1 MSARTRKDWILWGAL
16 GCALVAT
23 AHAEY
28 TLATAAHFN
37 KYVALAV
44 PGALDLYVI
53 RALQE
58 RRDVFVAVL
67 AMVAA
72 NVASHLIV
80 AGVLPVGWPVV
91 SAVGAVAPLVVWRVY
106 SLKYTRTRQEL
117 LWGLEA
123 SAGLEDAGAVSAPA
137 VPDHAPA
144 RTCPECGDPWDQVH
158 ENWSDDPTD
167 SCPAKAHPVEDDP
180 IRYFDP
186 ICGRPPQPGARL
198 TDPCPDCTHLWA
210 VHRTPAVPAVPEE
223 HVLTGPAAYSFLKYK
238 LPPLPGKAPDHVPVD
253 WMDEEYP
260 ETHPSAPASAPH
272 LKSVPDLPDE
282 YAASAVHSD
291 VLRDTDYEF
300 LGKATRYLDDVANP
314 TVRGMKTALGIGQE
328 RAERLLAHLGVR
340 P

>member
-123 SAGLEDAGAVSAPA
+123 GTGPEDAGAVSAP
-137 VPDHAPA
+137 D
-144 RTCPECGDPWDQVH
+144 
-158 ENWSDDPTD
+158 
-167 SCPAKAHPVEDDP
+167 KDDP

-210 VHRTPAVPAVPEE
+210 VHRTPAVPAVPGHAPEPSAP
-223 HVLTGPAAYSFLKYK
+223 VPDWSQDGRDGWAAKSLIH
-238 LPPLPGKAPDHVPVD
+238 PHAPDHVPVD

-260 ETHPSAPASAPH
+260 ETHPSAPAPVPH
-272 LKSVPDLPDE
+272 LRPVPDLPDE

-291 VLRDTDYEF
+291 VLKDSDYEF
-300 LGKATRYLDDVANP
+300 LGKATRYLDDVADP
-314 TVRGMKTALGIGQE
+314 TVRGMRRALGIGQE

>member
-1 MSARTRKDWILWGAL
+1 MQAGAQVSTRTGKDWILWGAL

-28 TLATAAHFN
+28 TLAIEAHFN

-123 SAGLEDAGAVSAPA
+123 GTGPEDAGAVSAPGGD
-137 VPDHAPA
+137 DHAPA
-144 RTCPECGDPWDQVH
+144 RTCPECGDLWDQVH
-158 ENWSDDPTD
+158 ENWSDDPAD
-167 SCPAKAHPVEDDP
+167 PCPVKAHPVEDDP

-186 ICGRPPQPGARL
+186 ICGRSPQPGARL

-210 VHRTPAVPAVPEE
+210 VHRTPQVPAVP
-223 HVLTGPAAYSFLKYK
+223 
-238 LPPLPGKAPDHVPVD
+238 DHVPGD

-260 ETHPSAPASAPH
+260 ETHPSAPAPVSYLPQRVH
-272 LKSVPDLPDE
+272 LEAVPDLKPLPDLPDE
-282 YAASAVHSD
+282 YAAGAVHSD
-291 VLRDTDYEF
+291 VLKDSDYEF

>member
-28 TLATAAHFN
+28 TLAIEAHFN
-37 KYVALAV
+37 KWVALAV

-123 SAGLEDAGAVSAPA
+123 GTGPEDAGAVSAP
-137 VPDHAPA
+137 
-144 RTCPECGDPWDQVH
+144 GG
-158 ENWSDDPTD
+158 
-167 SCPAKAHPVEDDP
+167 DDP

-210 VHRTPAVPAVPEE
+210 VHRTPAVPDHAPEPSAP
-223 HVLTGPAAYSFLKYK
+223 V
-238 LPPLPGKAPDHVPVD
+238 PDHVPGD

-260 ETHPSAPASAPH
+260 ETHPSTSVPYEPGASMGVDLPWAPVPGMEEYEWKVTSAPAPVPH

-282 YAASAVHSD
+282 YAAGAVHSD
-291 VLRDTDYEF
+291 VLKDSDYEF